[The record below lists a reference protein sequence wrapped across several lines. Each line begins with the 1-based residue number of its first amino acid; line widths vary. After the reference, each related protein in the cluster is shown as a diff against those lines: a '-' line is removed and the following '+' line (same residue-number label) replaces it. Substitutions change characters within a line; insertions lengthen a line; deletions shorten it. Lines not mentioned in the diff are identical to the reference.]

1 MNGPFSLRTA
11 RELFDAGALAEAGS
25 HNPQMVW
32 TLLMFEAFVH
42 SVFDSKEA
50 VCGLRLAG

>member
-32 TLLMFEAFVH
+32 TVLMFEAFVH
-42 SVFDSKEA
+42 SALDSKEA
-50 VCGLRLAG
+50 ASGLRLAG